1 MNNLQHGYV
10 LLQDAA
16 NTFKI
21 SVPRVACWTLR
32 QVKLFKISMRSLGGE
47 LQKREGRKMEKSNL
61 KLRKKTTYELNVR
74 QLKIFW
80 FETEMFT
87 SVKPGALSTSIMSK
101 NVFGT
106 WRGVQVSLI
115 SYAALLRPLFFS
127 WILFIPVWL
136 CYRFLAL

>member
-21 SVPRVACWTLR
+21 SVPRVAGWTLR

-47 LQKREGRKMEKSNL
+47 LQKREGRKMEKSDL
-61 KLRKKTTYELNVR
+61 KLRKKTTYELTVR

-87 SVKPGALSTSIMSK
+87 SVKPGALLTSIMSK

-106 WRGVQVSLI
+106 
-115 SYAALLRPLFFS
+115 
-127 WILFIPVWL
+127 
-136 CYRFLAL
+136 